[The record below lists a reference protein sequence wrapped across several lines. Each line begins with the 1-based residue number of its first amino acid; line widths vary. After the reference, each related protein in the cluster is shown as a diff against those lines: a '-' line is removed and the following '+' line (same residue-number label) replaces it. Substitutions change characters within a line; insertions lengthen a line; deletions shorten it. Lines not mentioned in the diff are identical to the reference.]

1 MFYLNGSV
9 IRWKSSKQEIITNST
24 IEVEHII
31 TSNVAKGVVWNK
43 KFTTKLGVVPSIV
56 NLVDLYYDNN

>member
-9 IRWKSSKQEIITNST
+9 IRWKSSKQETITNST
-24 IEVEHII
+24 IQVKHII
-31 TSNVAKGVVWNK
+31 ISDAAKRVAWNK

-56 NLVDLYYDNN
+56 NLLNLYYDNN